1 MKDLKLSLQLLL
13 QKLNKLVVANEN
25 LLNKQFVF
33 AEKSSLD
40 YRFAELQEWI
50 NPKLDVANDLAVTF
64 LLKLMK

>member
-33 AEKSSLD
+33 AEKSSSD
-40 YRFAELQEWI
+40 YESELRADQS
-50 NPKLDVANDLAVTF
+50 KTRSC
-64 LLKLMK
+64 